1 MESMILLSILVILF
15 KFYICS
21 KIYVTSSLKFKRVFS
36 LIAILAIVFS
46 TLGQTL
52 NAQQAHAANGLH
64 KATLVKSD

>member
-1 MESMILLSILVILF
+1 MSQ
-15 KFYICS
+15 
-21 KIYVTSSLKFKRVFS
+21 TSSLKFKRVFS

-64 KATLVKSD
+64 KEKATLVKSD